1 MLFNSYIFIFVFL
14 PVSLILYFF
23 FSSRKMHKTALIV
36 LILMSLWFYG
46 YFNVSYLWIL
56 CGSILGNWIL
66 SRGMIKSEGKKRKI
80 LLVSGLVCDI
90 ALIFIF
96 KYYDFFILNVNQ
108 AFHTSFELRHLI
120 LPLGISFFTFQQ
132 ISYLV
137 DTYRGETEGYH
148 FLEYTAFV
156 SFFPQLIAGPIVL
169 HDELIPQFRDE
180 KKWTFSQDSFA
191 HGIYI
196 FAVGLFKKVIV
207 ADTFGTAVSWAWT
220 NLNAINSM
228 EMIIVSICYT
238 FQLYFDF
245 SAYSDMAIGIG
256 KMFHL
261 ELPINFNSPYKAT
274 SIIEFWDRW
283 HMTLTRFLRKYI
295 YFPLGGSRK
304 GKIRTYVNIFIVF
317 IVSGIWHGANWTF
330 ILWGMLHGV
339 ADILNRFF
347 KKTWDKC
354 NRVIAWMVTFIFVNS
369 AWIVFRSDN
378 VGQAFELLRKCVQ
391 FDGFA
396 ISANLYNNFYLQ
408 EIGIFVEHIGPLAH
422 IWAAIPGLNMWIF
435 IIAAFAG
442 CLCLKN
448 VHEKVFV
455 PNVKNAILTIVLLVW
470 SIISFSG
477 ISEFL
482 YFNF

>member
-1 MLFNSYIFIFVFL
+1 
-14 PVSLILYFF
+14 
-23 FSSRKMHKTALIV
+23 MHKTALIV

-80 LLVSGLVCDI
+80 LLASGLICDI
-90 ALIFIF
+90 TLIFIF

-108 AFHTSFELRHLI
+108 AFHTSFELRYLI

-148 FLEYTAFV
+148 FLEYIAFV

-261 ELPINFNSPYKAT
+261 ELPINFNSPYKA
-274 SIIEFWDRW
+274 I
-283 HMTLTRFLRKYI
+283 
-295 YFPLGGSRK
+295 
-304 GKIRTYVNIFIVF
+304 
-317 IVSGIWHGANWTF
+317 
-330 ILWGMLHGV
+330 
-339 ADILNRFF
+339 
-347 KKTWDKC
+347 
-354 NRVIAWMVTFIFVNS
+354 
-369 AWIVFRSDN
+369 
-378 VGQAFELLRKCVQ
+378 
-391 FDGFA
+391 
-396 ISANLYNNFYLQ
+396 
-408 EIGIFVEHIGPLAH
+408 
-422 IWAAIPGLNMWIF
+422 
-435 IIAAFAG
+435 
-442 CLCLKN
+442 
-448 VHEKVFV
+448 
-455 PNVKNAILTIVLLVW
+455 
-470 SIISFSG
+470 
-477 ISEFL
+477 
-482 YFNF
+482 

>member
-207 ADTFGTAVSWAWT
+207 ADTFG
-220 NLNAINSM
+220 NDNCKYL
-228 EMIIVSICYT
+228 
-238 FQLYFDF
+238 LYI
-245 SAYSDMAIGIG
+245 S
-256 KMFHL
+256 
-261 ELPINFNSPYKAT
+261 
-274 SIIEFWDRW
+274 
-283 HMTLTRFLRKYI
+283 
-295 YFPLGGSRK
+295 
-304 GKIRTYVNIFIVF
+304 V
-317 IVSGIWHGANWTF
+317 
-330 ILWGMLHGV
+330 IL
-339 ADILNRFF
+339 
-347 KKTWDKC
+347 
-354 NRVIAWMVTFIFVNS
+354 
-369 AWIVFRSDN
+369 
-378 VGQAFELLRKCVQ
+378 
-391 FDGFA
+391 
-396 ISANLYNNFYLQ
+396 
-408 EIGIFVEHIGPLAH
+408 
-422 IWAAIPGLNMWIF
+422 
-435 IIAAFAG
+435 
-442 CLCLKN
+442 
-448 VHEKVFV
+448 
-455 PNVKNAILTIVLLVW
+455 
-470 SIISFSG
+470 
-477 ISEFL
+477 
-482 YFNF
+482 